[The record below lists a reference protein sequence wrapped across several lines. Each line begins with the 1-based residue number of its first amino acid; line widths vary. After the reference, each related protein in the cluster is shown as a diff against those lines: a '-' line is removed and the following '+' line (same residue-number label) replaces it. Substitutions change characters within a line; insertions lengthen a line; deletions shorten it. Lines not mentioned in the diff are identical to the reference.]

1 MPIITLFSG
10 DFCKKDLVLPELLLR
25 TGYKLVND
33 KDIVAEA
40 VRISGMAEE
49 KIKRAFSAK
58 TSMFNKFT
66 HEKERALSYL
76 KLALAQKLSQDRLLI
91 DGFSALL
98 VPKDITHVLRV
109 CLIADM
115 KFRASVAGEKQR
127 LSQKEAIKFI
137 HKQDEE
143 RAYWVDSLFGLKDPW
158 DTKLYDMVISM
169 DKTST
174 KESAALVAENLAK
187 DVIKTTEAS
196 KKAIGD
202 FLLAAN
208 VEVTLAQKGHNVDVS
223 SKDGSVII
231 TINKQVLMLSKLEEE
246 LRSIATQV
254 AGVQSVETKVNKD
267 YYKADIYR
275 KYDFEMPSKVLLVD
289 DEREFVTALSERFIM
304 RDMGSAVAYDGES
317 ALQMINTDEPEVMV
331 LDLRMPGIDGIEVL
345 RRVKKSRPD
354 IEVIILTGHGDEKD
368 RKICM
373 ELGAFAYLQKPVDID
388 LLTDTLKRANEKV
401 QKKKGSAYGING
413 SEA

>member
-1 MPIITLFSG
+1 
-10 DFCKKDLVLPELLLR
+10 VLQELLPR

-40 VRISGMAEE
+40 ARISGMAEE
-49 KIKRAFSAK
+49 KIKRTFSSK
-58 TSMFNKFT
+58 TSVFNKFT

-76 KLALAQKLSQDRLLI
+76 KLALAQMLSQDHLLI

-98 VPKDITHVLRV
+98 VPKEIIHVLRV

-115 KFRASVAGEKQR
+115 KFRVSEAGEEQK

-137 HKQDEE
+137 QKQDEE

-158 DTKLYDMVISM
+158 DTGLYDLVISM
-169 DKTST
+169 DKTSI
-174 KESAALVAENLAK
+174 KESVALIAENLAK

-196 KKAIGD
+196 KKAVGD
-202 FLLAAN
+202 FFLAAN
-208 VEVTLAQKGHNVDVS
+208 VEVALAQEGHNVDVN
-223 SKDGSVII
+223 SKDGSVVI
-231 TINKQVLMLSKLEEE
+231 TINKQVLRLSKLEEE
-246 LRSIATQV
+246 LRSIATRV
-254 AGVQSVETKVNKD
+254 AGVQSVKTKVDKD

-317 ALQMINTDEPEVMV
+317 ALQMISTDEPEVMV

-345 RRVKKSRPD
+345 RKVKKSRPD
-354 IEVIILTGHGDEKD
+354 IEVIILTGLGAEKD
-368 RKICM
+368 KKICM
-373 ELGAFAYLQKPVDID
+373 ELGAFAYLEKPVNID
-388 LLTDTLKRANEKV
+388 LLSDTLKRANEKI
-401 QKKKGSAYGING
+401 QKKKGAVYGINVKKV
-413 SEA
+413 